1 MGSSFVLEKTNTH
14 SVMKILK
21 FSLLLSVLIFLSTS
35 LVHSQSSGIE
45 GFITDKT
52 SNETITGATVMLE
65 GTGYKTFTDMD
76 GHFIFKDVKPGE
88 YKLLVMMISY
98 KTLTIDHVK
107 VETGNNLV
115 FKEALN
121 QQSNSLPGELEP
133 ILSKPDLKSEIS
145 LSSL

>member
-1 MGSSFVLEKTNTH
+1 
-14 SVMKILK
+14 
-21 FSLLLSVLIFLSTS
+21 
-35 LVHSQSSGIE
+35 
-45 GFITDKT
+45 
-52 SNETITGATVMLE
+52 MLE